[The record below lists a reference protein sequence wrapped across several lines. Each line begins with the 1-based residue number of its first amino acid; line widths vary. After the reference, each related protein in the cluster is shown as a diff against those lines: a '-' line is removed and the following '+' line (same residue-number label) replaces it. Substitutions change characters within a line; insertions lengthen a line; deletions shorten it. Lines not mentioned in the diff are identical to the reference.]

1 MARTTARTIVRVK
14 SFIFII
20 PLLIPALLVPHVTP
34 SAGVNPGIFEN
45 FLQFFFTEDIPS
57 QLRMSRFVV
66 VEMSHHFSLLEIH
79 LHFNRPV
86 LKGSYVL

>member
-14 SFIFII
+14 SVIFII
-20 PLLIPALLVPHVTP
+20 VLLVPHVTP
-34 SAGVNPGIFEN
+34 SAGVNPGSFEN

-66 VEMSHHFSLLEIH
+66 VQMSHHFSLLEIH
-79 LHFNRPV
+79 LHSNTPV
-86 LKGSYVL
+86 LKGSYVF